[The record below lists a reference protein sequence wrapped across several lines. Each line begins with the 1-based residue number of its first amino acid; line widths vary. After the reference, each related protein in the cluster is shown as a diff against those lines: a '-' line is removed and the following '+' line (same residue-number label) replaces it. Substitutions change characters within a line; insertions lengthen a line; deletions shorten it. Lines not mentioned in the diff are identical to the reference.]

1 MTRNWAHSGQP
12 GLNPFWTASGQVV
25 PMVEYGGSAK
35 GTRSTRL
42 PHMSLFPV
50 IPRIMGNI
58 WILQKYQTSIFV
70 HIWTYYWISGHI
82 SGYFDPYRVGP
93 LF

>member
-1 MTRNWAHSGQP
+1 
-12 GLNPFWTASGQVV
+12 
-25 PMVEYGGSAK
+25 
-35 GTRSTRL
+35 
-42 PHMSLFPV
+42 MSLFPV

-58 WILQKYQTSIFV
+58 WILQKYQVSIFV